1 MRALAFDD
9 AMLVHQQC
17 PTHLSLQT
25 HGLTTVSHLSGCV
38 ATDIVAIVVVAK
50 YRINAI
56 LGLQRTQ
63 DIHVLIDFLW
73 LGVLDIASKDNHI
86 RMLGIDTVD
95 GPLQDMLISGC
106 IRAHMGIREQH
117 HLIPI
122 EGLGQ
127 VRRGVGVTV
136 YLQFVEAYKRAIE
149 QDIPDDWHAEQAYQ
163 IAKILL
169 RAKQSA
175 YAQSHHREHHKH
187 RLGDGNQPEQ
197 QQVDI

>member
-25 HGLTTVSHLSGCV
+25 HGLATVSHLSGCV

-63 DIHVLIDFLW
+63 DIHVLINLLW
-73 LGVLDIASKDNHI
+73 LGVLDVASKDNHI

-95 GPLQDMLISGC
+95 GPLQDILITGC

-136 YLQFVEAYKRAIE
+136 YLQFVETNECA
-149 QDIPDDWHAEQAYQ
+149 
-163 IAKILL
+163 
-169 RAKQSA
+169 
-175 YAQSHHREHHKH
+175 
-187 RLGDGNQPEQ
+187 PEQ
-197 QQVDI
+197 YEPYSRDAQQSQ